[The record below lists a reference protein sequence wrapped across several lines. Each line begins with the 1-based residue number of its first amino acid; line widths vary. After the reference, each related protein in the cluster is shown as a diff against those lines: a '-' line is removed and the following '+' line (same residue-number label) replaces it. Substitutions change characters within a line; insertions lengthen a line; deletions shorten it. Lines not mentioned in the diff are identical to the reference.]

1 MYSLLQ
7 SRSQVTR
14 VLGLTLGS
22 ILGCGGGGSD
32 KWVAA
37 RETVYPVS
45 GIVTYKGEP
54 VDGANVLFHS
64 ATKNLTAH
72 AITDA
77 DGEYQMTT
85 YEDDDGAVLGEHAV
99 SVRKTVKEP
108 VPSRLDDDSGSG
120 SGETS
125 RLQDLLPKVYA
136 SPGTTTLKVTVPEGG
151 STDTKLELMDE

>member
-7 SRSQVTR
+7 SRSQVTC

-32 KWVAA
+32 KWVGA
-37 RETVYPVS
+37 R
-45 GIVTYKGEP
+45 EP

-120 SGETS
+120 ETS
-125 RLQDLLPKVYA
+125 RRRD
-136 SPGTTTLKVTVPEGG
+136 
-151 STDTKLELMDE
+151 